1 MAGAPGAPGAAAAR
15 PAGTEH
21 LELRRGQ
28 GAATT
33 RGLEPV
39 AARTPR
45 PGTVR
50 LSRGAQLMRD
60 GVPGALILL
69 AARRVVEGRRREPDS
84 AATPPGRHLQWMIPD
99 VRDHLLKHQTVTLTL
114 VQ

>member
-1 MAGAPGAPGAAAAR
+1 MAGVPGDHGAAAAL

-21 LELRRGQ
+21 PELRQGR

-33 RGLEPV
+33 WDLEPA

-50 LSRGAQLMRD
+50 HSRGVQLMRD

-69 AARRVVEGRRREPDS
+69 AARRVVEGRRREPES
-84 AATPPGRHLQWMIPD
+84 AATPPGRHMEGPD

>member
-15 PAGTEH
+15 PAGMEH

-33 RGLEPV
+33 RGLESV

-50 LSRGAQLMRD
+50 SRRSVQLMSL
-60 GVPGALILL
+60 GENGAPTQH
-69 AARRVVEGRRREPDS
+69 AARLVVEERRGEPDS

-99 VRDHLLKHQTVTLTL
+99 VWDHLLKHQNVTFTL